1 MNLDEITKVL
11 TEIYNEPLIN
21 ENPRH
26 IVFWY
31 DTEGEFIED
40 IDNINIQNV
49 KTLKLTQN
57 NYFKTRYILEKED
70 KTSNILIYANMPKP
84 SPREDWLLDVLK
96 YSIEF
101 STDKTTVTMRDLDI
115 KDKSLIPIIKNYSK
129 FFNNKERYTAF
140 KKLDIDN
147 YTEEN
152 VHIAVLSVLC
162 KLSVLDFEE
171 VTKVLLRGF
180 LNKDNKHLENIK
192 KIRGYRCFLGF
203 MF

>member
-1 MNLDEITKVL
+1 MNFDEITKVL

-31 DTEGEFIED
+31 DAEGEFIED

-49 KTLKLTQN
+49 RTLKLTQN

-101 STDKTTVTMRDLDI
+101 STDKTTVTMRDLNI
-115 KDKSLIPIIKNYSK
+115 KDKLEVYTIKI
-129 FFNNKERYTAF
+129 EGT
-140 KKLDIDN
+140 L
-147 YTEEN
+147 EE
-152 VHIAVLSVLC
+152 VLSSYGVEIC
-162 KLSVLDFEE
+162 
-171 VTKVLLRGF
+171 
-180 LNKDNKHLENIK
+180 N
-192 KIRGYRCFLGF
+192 
-203 MF
+203 